1 MCSISIL
8 LEICTFCKVKT
19 KWQVEILKET
29 YFPSQQEGVG
39 DRGGFPHNR
48 IDSIGIGQGIGIGLL
63 RRIGIGY
70 LYC

>member
-48 IDSIGIGQGIGIGLL
+48 IDSIGIG
-63 RRIGIGY
+63 
-70 LYC
+70 